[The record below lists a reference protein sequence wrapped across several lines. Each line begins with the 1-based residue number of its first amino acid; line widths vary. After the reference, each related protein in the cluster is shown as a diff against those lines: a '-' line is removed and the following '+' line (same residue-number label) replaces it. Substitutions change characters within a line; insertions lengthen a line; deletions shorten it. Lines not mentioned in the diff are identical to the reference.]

1 MIKRTLHSIKKYD
14 FKLADFAKPY
24 VTDFIKFYMIATL
37 ATKANKA
44 VGYSVFHVISHRS
57 RNKIKTNTISS
68 FKGYKNSKS
77 IYNRLKLPRISYNL
91 YDYFR

>member
-14 FKLADFAKPY
+14 FKLADID
-24 VTDFIKFYMIATL
+24 TDFVKFYMIATL
-37 ATKANKA
+37 ASKANKH
-44 VGYSVFHVISHRS
+44 VVNYSVFTVIKRNS
-57 RNKIKTNTISS
+57 RCSTKTISA

-77 IYNRLKLPRISYNL
+77 IYNRLKLPRIIYNL